1 MIRKFVFHGSYL
13 IVIGVIAVLFNPH
26 NGRFGFNPDAK
37 SGLIVTGL
45 FALISYF
52 WALMY
57 SRQAHKLTIYGSIGT
72 TILLFAGTVPRAISS
87 WIGYAHGDTPKWFA
101 ATTIS
106 LVVIG
111 SLPLFR
117 ALLTQLRSAR
127 QKS

>member
-1 MIRKFVFHGSYL
+1 MTRKFVFHGGYL

-26 NGRFGFNPDAK
+26 TGHFGFNPDAK

-57 SRQAHKLTIYGSIGT
+57 SRQAYKLAIYGSIVT
-72 TILLFAGTVPRAISS
+72 TLLLFVGTVPRAVNA
-87 WIGYAHGDTPKWFA
+87 WIDYVHGDTAKWFA

-111 SLPLFR
+111 SLPLFT
-117 ALLTQLRSAR
+117 ALLRHLRSNL